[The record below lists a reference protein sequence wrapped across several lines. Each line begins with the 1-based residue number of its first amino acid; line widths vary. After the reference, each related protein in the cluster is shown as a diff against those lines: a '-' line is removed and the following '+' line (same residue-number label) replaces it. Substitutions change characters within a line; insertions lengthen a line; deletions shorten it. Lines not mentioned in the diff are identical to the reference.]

1 MNLALCLI
9 SYTFPELSDSDD
21 TAAIARQ
28 ANNDLGQTE
37 PTSEEELEVVEPLVP
52 REKRGR
58 INTRPAIQMSASQ
71 KRPAQ
76 HTPGSTYKI
85 PKKLNSQVWE
95 KSVRPK
101 ELEDDEIFDE
111 LER

>member
-37 PTSEEELEVVEPLVP
+37 PTSEEELEVVE
-52 REKRGR
+52 
-58 INTRPAIQMSASQ
+58 TM
-71 KRPAQ
+71 
-76 HTPGSTYKI
+76 KI
-85 PKKLNSQVWE
+85 
-95 KSVRPK
+95 
-101 ELEDDEIFDE
+101 
-111 LER
+111 

>member
-58 INTRPAIQMSASQ
+58 MKRQAMIEENHPLSFSHLLHSWSQ
-71 KRPAQ
+71 ILQFFSNFMR
-76 HTPGSTYKI
+76 
-85 PKKLNSQVWE
+85 
-95 KSVRPK
+95 
-101 ELEDDEIFDE
+101 
-111 LER
+111 